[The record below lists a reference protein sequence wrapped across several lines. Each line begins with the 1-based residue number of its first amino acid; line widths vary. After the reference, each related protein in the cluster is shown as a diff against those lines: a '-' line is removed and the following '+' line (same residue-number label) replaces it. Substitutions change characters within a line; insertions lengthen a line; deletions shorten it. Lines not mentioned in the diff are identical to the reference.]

1 MKNTLILK
9 VILGAVVVFAAA
21 SVVSAAVVPRV
32 PSVMAASMISE
43 GNRYLNELEYKQAVA
58 QYEMALEIEPKNV
71 EAIQGIVEAAYQ
83 AGDFDKVEEYIR
95 YYWEI
100 AAGDEDFYRE
110 NREDLVKM
118 TQGAGQFFE
127 ETGDYADFLLEMQG
141 RMEGE
146 DFHRLASEAVSA
158 LAAGGDY
165 DKARNLAQAVYESTG
180 SKEDRDVLIKLY
192 ELSAEQAWR
201 EHDYDH
207 ALAFLEKAI
216 EYDGENDRLKDELQ
230 KVAEDYII
238 VCINSQQYDKAEE
251 LIGRVQEL
259 KGDGSLNG
267 YTEDIARMREV
278 DDTLQGLIEELN
290 AAFDADDITA
300 IETLMNS
307 EDFEESAEEIRSVL
321 YSSALRQGEKPQG
334 RGTAIY
340 IIDGR
345 PYVYYGDYQDGKRQ
359 GGGRWYYSSGEG
371 YLTKYTL
378 DWENDLP
385 NGAGKLDNYGT
396 LTVRNEY
403 GEEIEKHRTKD
414 DVTFTCVNGVMEG
427 DYIKHADVLVEDSY
441 SYDITTK
448 LVNGYGTPLK
458 DGEYPSEIDSYLNGQ
473 KIISYAIVEQ
483 YDSFW
488 DEYYESHV
496 WIYYSTG
503 QWTVGG
509 FSSCVPKVSSGTE
522 ALVLQT
528 E

>member
-9 VILGAVVVFAAA
+9 VILGAAVVFAAV
-21 SVVSAAVVPRV
+21 SVVSAAVVPKV

-43 GNRYLNELEYKQAVA
+43 GNRYLNEMEYKQAVA
-58 QYEMALEIEPKNV
+58 QYEMALEIDPKNV
-71 EAIQGIVEAAYQ
+71 AAIQGIVEAAYQ
-83 AGDFDKVEEYIR
+83 AGDFDKAEEYIR
-95 YYWEI
+95 YYWET
-100 AAGDEDFYRE
+100 AAEDDDFYRE
-110 NREDLVKM
+110 NREDLMKM
-118 TQGAGQFFE
+118 TRGAGQFIGE
-127 ETGDYADFLLEMQG
+127 SGDYADFLMEMQG
-141 RMEGE
+141 NMKEE

-158 LAAGGDY
+158 LAVQGDY
-165 DKARNLAQAVYESTG
+165 DKAAELAKALYESTG
-180 SKEDRDVLIKLY
+180 SEGDRDVLVKLY
-192 ELSAEQAWR
+192 ELSAEEAWR
-201 EHDYDH
+201 EHDYDR
-207 ALAFLEKAI
+207 ALALLEKAM
-216 EYDGENDRLKDELQ
+216 EYDGECERLKDELQ

-251 LIGRVQEL
+251 LIGRVQGL
-259 KGDGSLNG
+259 KGDGSLSG
-267 YTEDIARMREV
+267 YTEDIARMRAV

-307 EDFEESAEEIRSVL
+307 EEFEESAEEIRSVL
-321 YSSALRQGEKPQG
+321 YSSSLRQGEKPQG

-340 IIDGR
+340 IIGGR
-345 PYVYYGDYQDGKRQ
+345 PYVYYGDYQDGQRQ
-359 GGGRWYYSSGEG
+359 GSGRWYYSSGEG

-378 DWENDLP
+378 DWVDDLP
-385 NGAGKLDNYGT
+385 NGAGKLDDYST
-396 LTVRNEY
+396 LTIRNEY

-427 DYIKHADVLVEDSY
+427 DYIEHSDVLIEDSY
-441 SYDITTK
+441 SYDITTM

-458 DGEYPSEIDSYLNGQ
+458 DGEYPGDIDRYLNGR
-473 KIISYAIVEQ
+473 KIVSYTIVEH
-483 YDSFW
+483 YDPFW

-496 WIYYSTG
+496 WKYYSTS

-509 FSSCVPKVSSGTE
+509 FGSCIPKVSSGTE